1 MTKKL
6 EPVALLSKDN
16 NSNQKDSPSSLDLSP
31 NSATTSSIATAT
43 TVRRNVRKIPN
54 VNRPNSESIS
64 DTSAQL
70 DPTCNKLSKKPRPGW
85 LFIHHFV
92 TNRSYWTVVVILLA
106 AAFTFIPEVHEHLFS
121 RALYASKPWPNN
133 ITSTHCTKA
142 YPGRPLVQ
150 YVLMVDA
157 GSMGSRI
164 HVYKFNY
171 CNATPELEGD
181 TFGHVEPGLSS
192 YDGDAEGAA
201 KSLDALLD
209 LALKTVPTYLHSS
222 TPVAVKATAG
232 LRLLGE
238 EKSEMILAAVR
249 TRLES
254 MYPFPIVKDQ
264 GVAVMDGADEG
275 VYAWVTV
282 NYLLERFNSLKK
294 KPTVAILDLGG
305 ASTQV
310 VFEPR
315 VMSGHS
321 VAQGAHRY
329 PMNFNGNDYVL
340 YQHSHLGYGLIMA
353 RSQINNYIV
362 ANPLNI
368 EGYGINLGDMEY
380 AHPCLPVGT
389 RQHFLTSNN
398 EQVVLVGVSD
408 PTDQCKA
415 MVEAI
420 FNKHRKCSVSP
431 CSFNGVYQPSLHAT
445 SEDDIYAFSFFFD
458 LTAPFRLGSAM
469 LAQEMTVGEIEE
481 LTNQVCIGDENDF
494 KQFQHSAEAMKE
506 LRKSANICMD
516 LRFIYGL
523 LQHGYGIPKT
533 RKIKLAKKLKG
544 YETGWTVGGSI
555 AILED
560 NWFVGSLL

>member
-1 MTKKL
+1 MIQEHKPL
-6 EPVALLSKDN
+6 ASLSR
-16 NSNQKDSPSSLDLSP
+16 NSSSDQEDDLAFLHPSPI
-31 NSATTSSIATAT
+31 NSTAT
-43 TVRRNVRKIPN
+43 TTATRRHVARIPKPDSPNPAALIPDAAAQDDPVRAKT
-54 VNRPNSESIS
+54 
-64 DTSAQL
+64 D
-70 DPTCNKLSKKPRPGW
+70 KPRKTGSFVD
-85 LFIHHFV
+85 LLV
-92 TNRSYWTVVVILLA
+92 TNRSCWTLVVILLA
-106 AAFTFIPEVHEHLFS
+106 ATLAFIPQVHERFFS
-121 RALYASKPWPNN
+121 KGLHASRPWPNN

-142 YPGRPLVQ
+142 HPGRPLVQ

-192 YDGDAEGAA
+192 YDGDSEGAA
-201 KSLDALLD
+201 RSLDKLLNIALE
-209 LALKTVPTYLHSS
+209 TVPVYLHSS

-249 TRLES
+249 RRLES
-254 MYPFPIVKDQ
+254 MYPFPIVQDQ

-282 NYLLERFNSLKK
+282 NYLLERFNSFKK

-315 VMSGHS
+315 VVGGHS
-321 VAQGAHRY
+321 VAQGEHRY
-329 PMNFNGNDYVL
+329 PMNFNGNEYVL

-353 RSQINNYIV
+353 RSQINNYVV
-362 ANPLNI
+362 ANPL
-368 EGYGINLGDMEY
+368 GVGHGVRLGDKEY
-380 AHPCLPVGT
+380 AHPCIPVGT
-389 RQHFLTSNN
+389 RQDFVTADN

-420 FNKHRKCSVSP
+420 FYKHKKCAMPP

-445 SEDDIYAFSFFFD
+445 AEDDIYAFSFFFD
-458 LTAPFRLGSAM
+458 LTAPFRLGSAT
-469 LAQEMTVGEIEE
+469 LAQEMTVGEIED
-481 LTNQVCIGDENDF
+481 LAGRLCIGDENGF
-494 KQFQHSAEAMKE
+494 LEFQHSAEAMKE
-506 LRKSANICMD
+506 LRKSVNICMD

-560 NWFVGSLL
+560 NWFVGSLI

>member
-1 MTKKL
+1 MIQEHKPL
-6 EPVALLSKDN
+6 AAPSR
-16 NSNQKDSPSSLDLSP
+16 NSSSDREDDLASLDP
-31 NSATTSSIATAT
+31 NPSTTAATTTSATAT
-43 TVRRNVRKIPN
+43 RRHFARIPKPYT
-54 VNRPNSESIS
+54 PNPEPIS
-64 DTSAQL
+64 YAPAQNDL
-70 DPTCNKLSKKPRPGW
+70 TPAKAGKPRPTW
-85 LFIHHFV
+85 SFLNFNV
-92 TNRSYWTVVVILLA
+92 ENRSYWTLAIVLLA
-106 AAFTFIPEVHEHLFS
+106 AIFAFIPQVHERLFS
-121 RALYASKPWPNN
+121 RGLSASRPWPNN
-133 ITSTHCTKA
+133 ITSTHCTTA

-171 CNATPELEGD
+171 CNPTPELEGD

-192 YDGDAEGAA
+192 YDSDAEGAA
-201 KSLDALLD
+201 KSLDNLLD
-209 LALKTVPTYLHSS
+209 IALKTVPTYLHSS

-249 TRLES
+249 RRLES

-282 NYLLERFNSLKK
+282 NYLLERFNSFKK
-294 KPTVAILDLGG
+294 KPTAAILDLGG

-315 VMSGHS
+315 VVNGHS
-321 VAQGAHRY
+321 VAQGEHRY
-329 PMNFNGNDYVL
+329 PMNFNGNEYVL

-353 RSQINNYIV
+353 RSQINNYVV
-362 ANPLNI
+362 ANPLDAKH
-368 EGYGINLGDMEY
+368 GVSLGDKEY

-389 RQHFLTSNN
+389 RHHFVTSDN

-420 FNKHRKCSVSP
+420 FYKHKKCSMSP

-445 SEDDIYAFSFFFD
+445 AEDDIYAFSFFFD
-458 LTAPFRLGSAM
+458 LTAPFRLGSAT
-469 LAQEMTVGEIEE
+469 LAQEMTIGEIEE
-481 LTNQVCIGDENDF
+481 LTDRVCISDEDGF
-494 KQFQHSAEAMKE
+494 LEFQHSAEAMKE

-533 RKIKLAKKLKG
+533 RKVKLAKKLKG

-560 NWFVGSLL
+560 NWFVGSLI

>member
-1 MTKKL
+1 MIQDHK
-6 EPVALLSKDN
+6 PVASLTRRSSSDQEDN
-16 NSNQKDSPSSLDLSP
+16 LASLDP
-31 NSATTSSIATAT
+31 NPINSTAT
-43 TVRRNVRKIPN
+43 TTATRRHIATIPK
-54 VNRPNSESIS
+54 PNSPNPAPIP
-64 DTSAQL
+64 DAAAQGGPVRTKT
-70 DPTCNKLSKKPRPGW
+70 DKPRPTRS
-85 LFIHHFV
+85 LADLLV
-92 TNRSYWTVVVILLA
+92 ANRLYWTLAVILLA
-106 AAFTFIPEVHEHLFS
+106 ALFVFIPQAHERLFS
-121 RALYASKPWPNN
+121 RELHASRPWPNN
-133 ITSTHCTKA
+133 ITSAHCRKA
-142 YPGRPLVQ
+142 HPGRPLVQ

-192 YDGDAEGAA
+192 YDGDSEGAA
-201 KSLDALLD
+201 KSLDKLLD

-238 EKSEMILAAVR
+238 DKSEMILAAVR
-249 TRLES
+249 RRLGS
-254 MYPFPIVKDQ
+254 MYPFPIVEDQ

-282 NYLLERFNSLKK
+282 NYLLGRFKSFKK
-294 KPTVAILDLGG
+294 IPTVAILDLGG

-315 VMSGHS
+315 VVGGHS
-321 VAQGAHRY
+321 VAQGGHRY
-329 PMNFNGNDYVL
+329 PMNFNGNEYVL

-353 RSQINNYIV
+353 RSQINNYVV
-362 ANPLNI
+362 ANPLDSNH
-368 EGYGINLGDMEY
+368 GVSLGDKEY
-380 AHPCLPVGT
+380 AHPCQPVGT
-389 RQHFLTSNN
+389 RQDFVTADN

-420 FNKHRKCSVSP
+420 FYKHKKCDMSP

-445 SEDDIYAFSFFFD
+445 AEDDIYAFSFFFD
-458 LTAPFRLGSAM
+458 LTAPFRLGSAT
-469 LAQEMTVGEIEE
+469 LAQEMTIGEIEE
-481 LTNQVCIGDENDF
+481 LAERVCIGDEDGF
-494 KQFQHSAEAMKE
+494 LEFQGSAEAMKE

-523 LQHGYGIPKT
+523 LQHGYGIPKA

-560 NWFVGSLL
+560 NWFVGSLI

>member
-1 MTKKL
+1 MIQEQKPL
-6 EPVALLSKDN
+6 AALSR
-16 NSNQKDSPSSLDLSP
+16 NSSSDHEEDLASLDP
-31 NSATTSSIATAT
+31 NSPTTAATTTTATAT
-43 TVRRNVRKIPN
+43 KRHVTRIPK
-54 VNRPNSESIS
+54 PNTPNPEPIS
-64 DTSAQL
+64 YAAAQN
-70 DPTCNKLSKKPRPGW
+70 DSVPAKAGNPRPTW
-85 LFIHHFV
+85 SFLNFIV
-92 TNRSYWTVVVILLA
+92 ENRSYWTLVVILLA
-106 AAFTFIPEVHEHLFS
+106 AIFAFIPQVHECLFS
-121 RALYASKPWPNN
+121 RGLSASRPWPNN
-133 ITSTHCTKA
+133 ITSTHCTTA
-142 YPGRPLVQ
+142 HPGRPLVQ

-171 CNATPELEGD
+171 CNPTPELESD

-192 YDGDAEGAA
+192 YNSDAEGAA
-201 KSLDALLD
+201 RSLDKLLNIALQ
-209 LALKTVPTYLHSS
+209 TVPTYLHSS

-238 EKSEMILAAVR
+238 EKSEMILTAVR
-249 TRLES
+249 RRLES

-282 NYLLERFNSLKK
+282 NYLLERFNSFKK

-315 VMSGHS
+315 VVNGHS
-321 VAQGAHRY
+321 VAQGEHRY
-329 PMNFNGNDYVL
+329 PMNFNGNEYVL

-353 RSQINNYIV
+353 RSQINNYV
-362 ANPLNI
+362 VNNPLDAKH
-368 EGYGINLGDMEY
+368 GVSLGDKEY

-389 RQHFLTSNN
+389 RHEFVTSDN

-420 FNKHRKCSVSP
+420 FYKHKKCNVLP
-431 CSFNGVYQPSLHAT
+431 CSFNGVYQPSLHVTA
-445 SEDDIYAFSFFFD
+445 EDDIYAFSFFFD
-458 LTAPFRLGSAM
+458 LTAPFRLGSAT
-469 LAQEMTVGEIEE
+469 LAQEMTIGEIEE
-481 LTNQVCIGDENDF
+481 LTDRVCISDEDGF
-494 KQFQHSAEAMKE
+494 LEFRHSAEAMKE

-523 LQHGYGIPKT
+523 LQHGYGIPKA
-533 RKIKLAKKLKG
+533 RKVKLAKKLKG

-560 NWFVGSLL
+560 NWFIGSLI

>member
-1 MTKKL
+1 MIQEHK
-6 EPVALLSKDN
+6 PVESLSRDHT
-16 NSNQKDSPSSLDLSP
+16 SDPEDDLASLDL
-31 NSATTSSIATAT
+31 NSDNTAATTT
-43 TVRRNVRKIPN
+43 TTTTRRHVTRIPKH
-54 VNRPNSESIS
+54 
-64 DTSAQL
+64 TSPSLEPKL
-70 DPTCNKLSKKPRPGW
+70 DSQADGSQTRVKAVGKPRPAGS
-85 LFIHHFV
+85 LVDLIV
-92 TNRSYWTVVVILLA
+92 AYRSYWTIAVILLA
-106 AAFTFIPEVHEHLFS
+106 AIFVFIPQMHDRLLFS
-121 RALYASKPWPNN
+121 RGLFASRPWPND
-133 ITSTHCTKA
+133 ITSTHCDKA
-142 YPGRPLVQ
+142 HTGRPLVQ

-181 TFGHVEPGLSS
+181 TFGHIEPGLSS
-192 YDGDAEGAA
+192 YDSDADGAA
-201 KSLDALLD
+201 RSLDHLLD
-209 LALKTVPTYLHSS
+209 IALKTVPTFLHSS
-222 TPVAVKATAG
+222 TPIAVKATAG

-238 EKSEMILAAVR
+238 EKSERILAAVR
-249 TRLES
+249 RRLES
-254 MYPFPIVKDQ
+254 NYPFPIVKDQ

-282 NYLLERFNSLKK
+282 NYLLERFNSFKK

-315 VMSGHS
+315 IVDGHS
-321 VAQGAHRY
+321 VAQGEHRY
-329 PMNFNGNDYVL
+329 PMNFNGNEYVL

-353 RSQINNYIV
+353 RSQINNYVV
-362 ANPLNI
+362 ANPLDA
-368 EGYGINLGDMEY
+368 GHGINLDDKEY

-389 RQHFLTSNN
+389 RQEFVTVDN
-398 EQVVLVGVSD
+398 EQVALVGVSD

-420 FNKHRKCSVSP
+420 FYKHKKCHTPP

-445 SEDDIYAFSFFFD
+445 AEDDIYAFSFFFD
-458 LTAPFRLGSAM
+458 LTAPFRLGSAT
-469 LAQEMTVGEIEE
+469 LAQEMTIGEIEE
-481 LTNQVCIGDENDF
+481 LTDRVCIGDEDGF
-494 KQFQHSAEAMKE
+494 LEFQHSAEAMKE
-506 LRKSANICMD
+506 LGKSANLCMD

-533 RKIKLAKKLKG
+533 RKVKLAKKIKG

-560 NWFVGSLL
+560 NWFVGSLI

>member
-1 MTKKL
+1 MIQERKPNASLPT
-6 EPVALLSKDN
+6 
-16 NSNQKDSPSSLDLSP
+16 NSSSDHEDDLASLDP
-31 NSATTSSIATAT
+31 NPTRITSTTTFATAT
-43 TVRRNVRKIPN
+43 KLQTTTTPKSNTPNPEPISATAAVARDDSSPAKIG
-54 VNRPNSESIS
+54 
-64 DTSAQL
+64 
-70 DPTCNKLSKKPRPGW
+70 KPRPTW
-85 LFIHHFV
+85 SFTDLIV
-92 TNRSYWTVVVILLA
+92 ENRSYWTIAVILLA
-106 AAFTFIPEVHEHLFS
+106 TALAFIPRIQDRLFS
-121 RALYASKPWPNN
+121 RELSASRPWPNN
-133 ITSTHCTKA
+133 ITSTHCVTA

-192 YDGDAEGAA
+192 YDGDADGAA
-201 KSLDALLD
+201 KSLDRLLEIALE
-209 LALKTVPTYLHSS
+209 TVPAYLHSS
-222 TPVAVKATAG
+222 TPIAVKATAG

-238 EKSEMILAAVR
+238 EKSEMILLAVR
-249 TRLES
+249 RRLES
-254 MYPFPIVKDQ
+254 MYPFPIVKEQ

-282 NYLLERFNSLKK
+282 NYLLERFNSFKK

-315 VMSGHS
+315 VLNGHS
-321 VAQGAHRY
+321 VAQGEHRY
-329 PMNFNGNDYVL
+329 PMNFNGNEYVL

-353 RSQINNYIV
+353 RSQINNYVV
-362 ANPLNI
+362 ANPLDVKH
-368 EGYGINLGDMEY
+368 GLDLGDEEY

-389 RQHFLTSNN
+389 RQDFITSDNK
-398 EQVVLVGVSD
+398 QVVLVGVTD

-420 FNKHRKCSVSP
+420 FYKHKKCNMSP

-445 SEDDIYAFSFFFD
+445 AEDDIYAFSFFFD
-458 LTAPFRLGSAM
+458 LTAPFRLGSAT
-469 LAQEMTVGEIEE
+469 LAQEMTIGEIEE
-481 LTNQVCIGDENDF
+481 LTDRVCIGDEDGF
-494 KQFQHSAEAMKE
+494 LIFQNSAEAMKE

-533 RKIKLAKKLKG
+533 RKLKLAKKLKG

-560 NWFVGSLL
+560 NWFVEPLI